1 MTHSTLRL
9 GVVILAAGAGR
20 RFGGGKLLAL
30 LDDRPLVQHV
40 VDAVCDWGPAA
51 VVAVLGHEADIAE
64 RIVDWGPAVLVRN
77 ADPDRGL
84 ASSLVLGIGTAATID
99 PPLDGAFIA
108 LGDQPRVRT
117 ATFIALARSAAADG
131 QAHPIVVPRYADEPA
146 GVANPALLL
155 RPAWPLVAGLT
166 GDRGMGPVIAGH
178 PELVL
183 RVPVPGA
190 NPDVDTPDD
199 LRRL

>member
-1 MTHSTLRL
+1 VTHTTLRL

-77 ADPDRGL
+77 PDPDRGL
-84 ASSLVLGIGTAATID
+84 ASSLVLAIGTAATID

-117 ATFIALARSAAADG
+117 ATFIALARAAAADG
-131 QAHPIVVPRYADEPA
+131 QAHPIVVPRYVAEPA

-166 GDRGMGPVIAGH
+166 GDRGMGPVIAAN